1 MLLWTAP
8 HDPPVHAPVQG
19 SKDMLS
25 IILPVFVVSSSVM
38 EDPSPTVSETS
49 LPWSRNTALEET
61 PVHGCDT
68 EHCSS

>member
-1 MLLWTAP
+1 
-8 HDPPVHAPVQG
+8 
-19 SKDMLS
+19 MLS